1 MDPMEIERKWAVSGW
16 PEADLPLAFE
26 YRMEQGYVSVDPT
39 VRIRKEERVGGATD
53 YVLCLKSHGRL
64 ARKEIE
70 LSIPEEKFNEIRE
83 LIGIPLI
90 RKVRRSYRLSDGR
103 LLEVNHVDEGLR
115 TEFWYAEVEYG
126 SVEEAENWN
135 PADVGLGEYLVKDE
149 TYEPDSTMGAF
160 WVQTRL
166 NGAAGSSPD

>member
-1 MDPMEIERKWAVSGW
+1 MEIERKWAVSGW
-16 PEADLPLAFE
+16 PDVDLPLAFE

-39 VRIRKEERVGGATD
+39 VRIRKEEKVGGATD
-53 YVLCLKSHGRL
+53 YVLCLKSHGQL
-64 ARKEIE
+64 AHKEIE
-70 LSIPEEKFNEIRE
+70 LSIPEEKFDEIRD

-90 RKVRRSYRLSDGR
+90 KKTRRSYRLSDGH
-103 LLEVNHVDEGLR
+103 LLEVNHVDEGLE

-126 SVEEAENWN
+126 SVEEAKSWN
-135 PADVGLGEYLVKDE
+135 PADVGLSDYLAKDE

-166 NGAAGSSPD
+166 KRAAGSRPD